1 MKMPTNF
8 ELLQAC
14 SNNFLTTEI
23 PDNFLDLDESQ
34 QYQFLSTHA
43 WQPVENLSPDN
54 IWQLIESS
62 ADTMSNFLVQKCVNT
77 PANVN
82 SSPLLQ

>member
-1 MKMPTNF
+1 MATNF
-8 ELLQAC
+8 KLLQAC
-14 SNNFLTTEI
+14 SNNFLTTQI
-23 PDNFLDLDESQ
+23 PDNFLDLDEFQ

-62 ADTMSNFLVQKCVNT
+62 ADTMSTFFQQYVQA
-77 PANVN
+77 PHMR
-82 SSPLLQ
+82 SGIL